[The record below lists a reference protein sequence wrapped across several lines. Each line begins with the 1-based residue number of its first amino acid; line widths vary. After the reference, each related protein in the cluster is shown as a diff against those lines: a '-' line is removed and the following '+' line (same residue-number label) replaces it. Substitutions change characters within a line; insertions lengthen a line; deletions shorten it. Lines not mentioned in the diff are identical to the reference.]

1 MFSNS
6 VNKTA
11 NIPYIGRFAPSP
23 TGPLHFGSLLAAVAS
38 YLDAKSNQGQWLV
51 RIEDIDPPR
60 EISGSKDEILKA
72 LSVYGLFSDQKI
84 VFQSQRSDF
93 YQQALEQLIAQKS
106 VFPCTCSRKQL
117 SNRGGIHFGD
127 CLSNTGPSIQLNAQT
142 NIQNPPTEQDH
153 IQFAWRFD
161 SQFTAPSYSQGNASF
176 HDHLQGLFSQSI
188 EETIGDFVVKRKDQ
202 LWAYQLA
209 MVVDD
214 YEQGITHVV
223 RGIDLIDSTL
233 RQNMLQ
239 RALGYPIPAYA
250 HIPVACGE
258 NGQKLSKQN
267 LAPALDLSHPEETLW
282 RALSWLGQEPP
293 KNLRLASVKEIL
305 LWGIQHWQPLK
316 LQTVKS
322 QPAI

>member
-72 LSVYGLFSDQKI
+72 LDAYGLFSDQPI
-84 VFQSQRSDF
+84 ILQSQRSDF

-117 SNRGGIHFGD
+117 ANRGGIHFGD
-127 CLSNTGPSIQLNAQT
+127 CLSSIEANTEASA
-142 NIQNPPTEQDH
+142 EAK

-161 SQFTAPSYSQGNASF
+161 SQFTASSYSQGNASF
-176 HDHLQGLFSQSI
+176 HDHLQGIFSQSV

-267 LAPALDLSHPEETLW
+267 LAPALDLSSPEETLW

-293 KNLRLASVKEIL
+293 KNLQLASVKEML

-316 LQTVKS
+316 LQSVKS